1 MQVHGG
7 WGIFAM
13 MNMDSHTQAKT
24 PFVESVDDRLIMF
37 WKQEDILFHFTTFSL
52 SCFENKLCCFTFLAA
67 DCPYLS
73 HHTDTTYDLST
84 LNEGVK
90 ILDLEQL
97 KTDAVN
103 CLTYCSGNSW
113 TWKR

>member
-1 MQVHGG
+1 M
-7 WGIFAM
+7 I
-13 MNMDSHTQAKT
+13 D
-24 PFVESVDDRLIMF
+24 L
-37 WKQEDILFHFTTFSL
+37 L
-52 SCFENKLCCFTFLAA
+52 CFENKKIFCFTLLPL
-67 DCPYLS
+67 DYPYLS

-103 CLTYCSGNSW
+103 CLTYLLFRKLLDMEEVMRYWNNMHS
-113 TWKR
+113 